1 MYVLNLL
8 VLIIVVFCL
17 AGVVCTL
24 AAAVVMGD
32 RLARAWQHC
41 SEPKARGGRCTS
53 IEGRL
58 MRHTECPA
66 NVRRRH

>member
-17 AGVVCTL
+17 AGAVCTL
-24 AAAVVMGD
+24 TAAIVMGD
-32 RLARAWQHC
+32 RLARAWHYN
-41 SEPKARGGRCTS
+41 EPKARGGRCTS

-66 NVRRRH
+66 NARRRH